1 MSRSDSESWAVVTP
15 GDVLRSIRRRVPSV
29 IVTTLLVTVAVV
41 ALLVVWP
48 NQYRS
53 EGMMY
58 VRLGRNA
65 LGSDPTSKSSNSVSM
80 QESRTAEVASIG
92 EMVGS
97 REIAERAVERV
108 GVDVINQPRNWIEQ
122 SLEDVSAFM
131 DSDHAL
137 VSWIPKGE
145 PKTAGE
151 MTAEEYE
158 TQVEREKAIKTVQ
171 KAINV
176 NVAKNAYTVT
186 VGGKEDDPI
195 LIQSIVQ
202 AVMDEF
208 GSYHVDA
215 HRVQGSESFFDQQA
229 RESRDLAIAAREKL
243 QETRNEMGWLSAES
257 AERTLSERI
266 IDLEMKLSSADSELA
281 EAISQAEELR
291 RQLDATEPW
300 VPIEKT
306 LGIANAA
313 GDTMRSQ
320 LYDVQVQDGEELA
333 KLSPSHP
340 RYKRL
345 QKKMAQSTE
354 LAGDEREERQETRE
368 AINPVYQD
376 LETQFQ
382 TVRAKAVGL
391 ASRRDSVSERL
402 EATQSDLQRLN
413 RDMTVMARL
422 TWEADIAEATY
433 REHARS
439 LEEARVNAELD
450 KNQMSDV
457 SVIQDATLNLKK
469 SGPMRGLLSVVGAMF
484 AFSLGL
490 LQAILRDSPVDT
502 RSSTPRSKRERL
514 ENGRSDRDHGDQ
526 DRYDG
531 QRDRFRTET
540 DHGDLNPH
548 HLSASKAS
556 GAVSDD
562 LSQDNLGQEAMDAVE
577 SVASDVDSSSGSI
590 AVADG
595 NGSSGPSTS
604 LPR

>member
-1 MSRSDSESWAVVTP
+1 MSRSETESWAVVTP
-15 GDVLRSIRRRVPSV
+15 GDVLRSIRRRIPSV
-29 IVTTLLVTVAVV
+29 ILTTVLFTVAIV

-65 LGSDPTSKSSNSVSM
+65 MGSDPTAKSSSSVSM
-80 QESRTAEVASIG
+80 QESRTAEVVSIG

-108 GVDVINQPRNWIEQ
+108 GIEKINQPRNWIEQ
-122 SLEDVSAFM
+122 SVDNVGGFLES
-131 DSDHAL
+131 DSQW
-137 VSWIPKGE
+137 VSWIPMSSV
-145 PKTAGE
+145 KTAGE
-151 MTAEEYE
+151 MTAEQYDA
-158 TQVEREKAIKTVQ
+158 QIEREKAIKSVQ
-171 KAINV
+171 SAIKIQVAKNGYTV
-176 NVAKNAYTVT
+176 NVA
-186 VGGKEDDPI
+186 GKEDDP
-195 LIQSIVQ
+195 LLVQDIVQ

-215 HRVQGSESFFDQQA
+215 HRVKGSEKFFDTQA
-229 RESRDLAIAAREKL
+229 NESRELAISARKKL
-243 QETRNEMGWLSAES
+243 QDTRNEMGWMSTES

-266 IDLEMKLSSADSELA
+266 IDLETKLSSADSELA

-291 RQLDATEPW
+291 RQLETTEQW

-320 LYDVQVQDGEELA
+320 LYDVQVNDGEELS

-345 QKKMAQSTE
+345 MEKMQKSEK
-354 LAGDEREERQETRE
+354 LAGNERGEREETRE
-368 AINPVYQD
+368 AINPVYQE

-391 ASRRDSVSERL
+391 GSRRDAVAERL
-402 EATQSDLQRLN
+402 DATQADMQRLN
-413 RDMTVMARL
+413 NNVTLLSRL
-422 TWEADIAEATY
+422 SWESQIAEETY
-433 REHARS
+433 RNHARS

-450 KNQMSDV
+450 RNQMSDV
-457 SVIQDATLNLKK
+457 SVIQEATLNLKK
-469 SGPMRGLLSVVGAMF
+469 SGPKRAILSVVGAMF

-490 LQAILRDSPVDT
+490 LQAILRDSPAQPVRKNRPRDESVRRQDADYDRT
-502 RSSTPRSKRERL
+502 LSRTEGGHRDLTPHHRAKSGAKPAVATVPEHGPSDLLSEGSLEEDSKR
-514 ENGRSDRDHGDQ
+514 
-526 DRYDG
+526 
-531 QRDRFRTET
+531 
-540 DHGDLNPH
+540 
-548 HLSASKAS
+548 
-556 GAVSDD
+556 
-562 LSQDNLGQEAMDAVE
+562 
-577 SVASDVDSSSGSI
+577 SDVDSI
-590 AVADG
+590 AKIQEESND
-595 NGSSGPSTS
+595 NRNEENKNTP